1 MLNQYNVVK
10 VISEQWLTSLSG
22 PLKQIR
28 FPVGCLLCWQK
39 SHWGGGPEN
48 YLPQTSMDEAEKSIY
63 HYLAVVIFFFFFWEG
78 MYSAFQRRANNGM
91 LFVNGQCCG

>member
-63 HYLAVVIFFFFFWEG
+63 HYLAVVIFFLGGHVLSISEK
-78 MYSAFQRRANNGM
+78 SQ
-91 LFVNGQCCG
+91 